1 LKTPFMEALGYK
13 FKLDFSSPRKVLHL
27 NLNYGYRHI
36 TLDAAGEIQMG
47 KMNSNLEIQSTFLS
61 SPITVEASYDFTAPD
76 KKIHLLATF
85 IKKFEITG
93 LLSGSINE
101 GNWSLIAE
109 IPLDAVHHIEL
120 TGKWAYSG
128 GKASIEVHSSV
139 TSFENIAFEVMFDVN
154 EKKVEVKM
162 AYGSNV
168 IHLTGKYEAETI
180 LLEMETPFSGW
191 EKMKASLFVSE
202 TSVDASVSK
211 NDQTISVK
219 GSLHVKPEKGTID
232 LTINTPFAGYE
243 EISANL
249 SYSLRGP
256 VKQIKLDSSFAIGQ
270 ITLVGVIDLS
280 KDLSPMM
287 KLEATTPFD
296 VVKTLPSCAC
306 E

>member
-1 LKTPFMEALGYK
+1 
-13 FKLDFSSPRKVLHL
+13 
-27 NLNYGYRHI
+27 
-36 TLDAAGEIQMG
+36 
-47 KMNSNLEIQSTFLS
+47 
-61 SPITVEASYDFTAPD
+61 
-76 KKIHLLATF
+76 
-85 IKKFEITG
+85 
-93 LLSGSINE
+93 
-101 GNWSLIAE
+101 
-109 IPLDAVHHIEL
+109 
-120 TGKWAYSG
+120 G

-296 VVKTLPSCAC
+296 VVKTIGGEATWDLQHTKKTADIKAYRNDRQYHWQLEVSS
-306 E
+306 EILSKVHVKSEITT